1 MITIEKAALAEI
13 GAIREYMK
21 RDANGN
27 AVMNEMGQPVMG
39 GHYRQV
45 VFQGPGMKADLIP
58 ITLFHDDAR
67 AFEGMMPG
75 TQGTLQFRLTK
86 RQFVTSTGEQGVS
99 LEAEFINFL

>member
-45 VFQGPGMKADLIP
+45 VFQGPGMKADLI
-58 ITLFHDDAR
+58 IDYGFTNKHIRHSFLF
-67 AFEGMMPG
+67 MVG
-75 TQGTLQFRLTK
+75 T
-86 RQFVTSTGEQGVS
+86 
-99 LEAEFINFL
+99 